1 MKTSLISRVLLA
13 GLIAALIPAVAW
25 GRTADDTGIV
35 NLCSVSG
42 ARTATGVFTFTLTTV
57 ASAGGTTTLTV
68 PAGTCAAKLFYP
80 AGVSVTV
87 VQSPS
92 AGNAVTAISI
102 NASKGGPGTTTVIS
116 ANNPRAGSATITI
129 GTGEATLTFVTN
141 GPTGAARACKVPN
154 VYGLTLA
161 AAETA
166 VRKANCAV
174 GPVHKAYSNLYYPD
188 RVYSQS
194 PPRGTVLGPHGA
206 VGLTVSLGHR

>member
-1 MKTSLISRVLLA
+1 MKTSLIPRVLLA

-25 GRTADDTGIV
+25 GRSVDDTGIV
-35 NLCSVSG
+35 TLCSSSG
-42 ARTATGVFTFTLTTV
+42 TRIATGVFTFTLTTV

-68 PAGTCAAKLFYP
+68 PAGTCAARLFYP

-87 VQSPS
+87 TQTP
-92 AGNAVTAISI
+92 GNAVTGISI
-102 NASKGGPGTTTVIS
+102 NATKGGPGTTTVIS
-116 ANNPRAGSATITI
+116 ANNPGAGSAVITI
-129 GTGEATLTFVTN
+129 GTGQATLTFVTN

-161 AAETA
+161 AAKAA
-166 VRKANCAV
+166 VRKANCTV
-174 GPVHKAYSNLYYPD
+174 GAVHKAYSNLYYPD

>member
-1 MKTSLISRVLLA
+1 MKTSLIPRVLLA

-25 GRTADDTGIV
+25 GRSVDDTGIV
-35 NLCSVSG
+35 TLCSSSG
-42 ARTATGVFTFTLTTV
+42 TRIATGVFTFTLTTV

-68 PAGTCAAKLFYP
+68 PAGTCAARLFYP
-80 AGVSVTV
+80 TGVSVTV
-87 VQSPS
+87 TQTP
-92 AGNAVTAISI
+92 GNAVTGISI
-102 NASKGGPGTTTVIS
+102 TATKGGPGTTTVIS
-116 ANNPRAGSATITI
+116 ANNPGAGSAVITI
-129 GTGEATLTFVTN
+129 GTGQATLTFVTN

-161 AAETA
+161 AAKAA
-166 VRKANCAV
+166 VRKANCTV
-174 GPVHKAYSNLYYPD
+174 GAVHKAYSNLYYPD